1 MDLEKI
7 KAGLTGCGSHSCFI
21 KPPVGMGTNGQ
32 CTCLDDKTKMQRYI
46 FITNHEITSLREQLE
61 IAKKD
66 GERLDYLD
74 SLNDKLNQ
82 HYKTNYG
89 FKLHCSHNVI
99 RIFSQ
104 SVNHIDLNDA
114 NSGIDKYTKV
124 REAIDNVMKV

>member
-1 MDLEKI
+1 MDILEKLATIETASERDFANI
-7 KAGLTGCGSHSCFI
+7 KLTAIDH
-21 KPPVGMGTNGQ
+21 
-32 CTCLDDKTKMQRYI
+32 
-46 FITNHEITSLREQLE
+46 ITQLREQIE

-66 GERLDYLD
+66 SARLDYLD
-74 SLNDKLNQ
+74 SLNDILNK

-124 REAIDNVMKV
+124 REAIDNVMKD

>member
-1 MDLEKI
+1 MIQVTKDAEEEII
-7 KAGLTGCGSHSCFI
+7 K
-21 KPPVGMGTNGQ
+21 N
-32 CTCLDDKTKMQRYI
+32 QRA
-46 FITNHEITSLREQLE
+46 EITYLREQLE

-124 REAIDNVMKV
+124 REAIDNAMKGNS